1 MEKTYDLVIIGA
13 GPAGLAAAIYA
24 KRAMLDFVVLEK
36 WFPGGQIANT
46 YEIENYPGIRKASGA
61 ELSDLMYA
69 HATDLGSDIRMEG
82 VESVRLNGDIKEVVS
97 DKDTYLAKT
106 VIIATGAS
114 PRKLKIPGED
124 KFYGRGVSYCA
135 VCDGALYKNKVVTVI
150 DGGDVAAEDSLY
162 LSRMASEVYLVH
174 RRDELRAVKTL
185 QERIFAEPKIETIWN
200 SVITEIIGRETLE
213 AIIIRDKTTGEEKL
227 HKTDGLFV
235 AIGMDPNTEFLS
247 GELDL
252 EDGWIVTD
260 ENCETVIPGVFAIGD
275 VRKKA
280 LRQVVTG
287 VADGAIAVHFV
298 TKYL

>member
-135 VCDGALYKNKVVTVI
+135 VCDGALYKNKVVTVVG
-150 DGGDVAAEDSLY
+150 GGDVAAEDSLY

>member
-135 VCDGALYKNKVVTVI
+135 VC
-150 DGGDVAAEDSLY
+150 
-162 LSRMASEVYLVH
+162 
-174 RRDELRAVKTL
+174 
-185 QERIFAEPKIETIWN
+185 
-200 SVITEIIGRETLE
+200 
-213 AIIIRDKTTGEEKL
+213 
-227 HKTDGLFV
+227 
-235 AIGMDPNTEFLS
+235 
-247 GELDL
+247 
-252 EDGWIVTD
+252 
-260 ENCETVIPGVFAIGD
+260 
-275 VRKKA
+275 
-280 LRQVVTG
+280 
-287 VADGAIAVHFV
+287 
-298 TKYL
+298 

>member
-1 MEKTYDLVIIGA
+1 T
-13 GPAGLAAAIYA
+13 
-24 KRAMLDFVVLEK
+24 VV
-36 WFPGGQIANT
+36 G
-46 YEIENYPGIRKASGA
+46 
-61 ELSDLMYA
+61 
-69 HATDLGSDIRMEG
+69 
-82 VESVRLNGDIKEVVS
+82 
-97 DKDTYLAKT
+97 
-106 VIIATGAS
+106 
-114 PRKLKIPGED
+114 
-124 KFYGRGVSYCA
+124 
-135 VCDGALYKNKVVTVI
+135 
-150 DGGDVAAEDSLY
+150 GGDVAAEDSLY

-247 GELDL
+247 GELEL

>member
-135 VCDGALYKNKVVTVI
+135 VCDGALYKNKVVTVVG
-150 DGGDVAAEDSLY
+150 GGDVAAEDSLY

-252 EDGWIVTD
+252 EDVWIVTD